1 MEYEKKHPAYTY
13 GLQRRR
19 LALDLYEGGSLV
31 EKNTGYL
38 IRHPYESEK
47 QFNIRQQRATYRNYA
62 ADRKSVV

>member
-38 IRHPYESEK
+38 ILHPY
-47 QFNIRQQRATYRNYA
+47 
-62 ADRKSVV
+62 